1 MILYFSVYFI
11 LYLILALVLFSNL
24 DVLNKTFSK
33 FIFLNL
39 ICAIPIMMYFKNNC
53 CFKIIAIFHLIVLLI
68 IMAALLPE
76 SNINND
82 SDKKTVSR

>member
-1 MILYFSVYFI
+1 MYIYI
-11 LYLILALVLFSNL
+11 AIYLILVLMLFQNL
-24 DVLNKTFSK
+24 EFLNKTFSK

-39 ICAIPIMMYFKNNC
+39 ICAIPMMMHFKNHG

-68 IMAALLPE
+68 VMAALLPE

-82 SDKKTVSR
+82 NDKKTVSR

>member
-1 MILYFSVYFI
+1 MILCFSVYFI
-11 LYLILALVLFSNL
+11 LYLILVLVLFSNF

-33 FIFLNL
+33 FIFFNL

-68 IMAALLPE
+68 VMAALLPE